1 MSDLWLATSPT
12 CGAKIMLFT
21 YKAIDDKGANKEGEI
36 DAPSRDAAISGLQ
49 RRALIVVSIRE
60 EGEKKSIFK
69 FSFFERVKPK
79 DVVILSRQ
87 ISTLFEAQVSALK
100 SFTMLAGNTE
110 NKLLGRKLTQ
120 VCDDLQAGVSISGAL
135 ARHPDVFSDFY
146 INMVKVGEETGKL
159 NQTFLHLAEYLDR
172 QYALTSKT
180 RNALIYPAFVIFTF
194 FVVMTLMFTIVIP
207 KLSAIILD
215 SGQVVPLYTKIVIA
229 ISNLFVHYGFFILIF
244 LVLLGIWIW
253 RLTST
258 PKGKIYLDTLSLSV
272 PAVGNLYRKLYLSR
286 ITDNLNTML
295 SSGVPI
301 VRAID
306 ITGQVVGSLVYKNL
320 LGDVADGVKSGLALS
335 AAFEKHTAYIPA
347 IMVQMVLVGE
357 ETGSLGAI
365 LKTLTDFY
373 KREVDD
379 AVDTLVGMIEPIMIV
394 VLGLGVGMLLVS
406 VLMPIY
412 NMAGGIS

>member
-1 MSDLWLATSPT
+1 
-12 CGAKIMLFT
+12 MLFK

-36 DAPSRDAAISGLQ
+36 DAPNKDIAISGLQ
-49 RRALIVVSIRE
+49 RRGLVVISIKE
-60 EGEKKSIFK
+60 ESENKSVLQ
-69 FSFFERVKPK
+69 FSFFEKVKPK

-87 ISTLFEAQVSALK
+87 IATLFEAQVSALK
-100 SFTMLAGNTE
+100 AFTMLAANTE

-120 VCDDLQAGVSISGAL
+120 IGDDLQAGISISGAL
-135 ARHPDVFSDFY
+135 SRHPDVFSDFY

-159 NQTFLHLAEYLDR
+159 NQTFVHLADYLDR

-180 RNALIYPAFVIFTF
+180 RNALIYPIFVIFTF

-207 KLSAIILD
+207 KLSSIILD
-215 SGQVVPLYTKIVIA
+215 SGQEVPFFTKIVIA
-229 ISNLFVHYGFFILIF
+229 VSDLFVNYGFFILIF

-253 RLTST
+253 RLSST
-258 PKGKIYLDTLSLSV
+258 PKGKIYLDTLRLST
-272 PAVGNLYRKLYLSR
+272 PAVGNLYKKLYLSR

-301 VRAID
+301 VRSID
-306 ITGQVVGSLVYKNL
+306 ITSEVVGSLAYKQVL
-320 LGDVADGVKSGLALS
+320 QEVADSVKSGISLS
-335 AAFEKHTAYIPA
+335 AAFEKHGEQIPG
-347 IMVQMVLVGE
+347 ILIQMVMVGE
-357 ETGSLGAI
+357 ETGSLGTI

-379 AVDTLVGMIEPIMIV
+379 AVDTLVGLIEPVMIV
-394 VLGLGVGMLLVS
+394 VLGLGVGILLVS

-412 NMAGGIS
+412 NMAGSIS